1 MTTPQPAPV
10 PPNAAARA
18 YVPTRRTDHPPVIR
32 CTCTPGAAAIEA
44 CPVPHNIWLNPDHAR
59 R

>member
-1 MTTPQPAPV
+1 MTNQL
-10 PPNAAARA
+10 NAAARA
-18 YVPTRRTDHPPVIR
+18 YVPTRRTDTNHPPVIR
-32 CTCTPGAAAIEA
+32 CTCTPGAAALEA